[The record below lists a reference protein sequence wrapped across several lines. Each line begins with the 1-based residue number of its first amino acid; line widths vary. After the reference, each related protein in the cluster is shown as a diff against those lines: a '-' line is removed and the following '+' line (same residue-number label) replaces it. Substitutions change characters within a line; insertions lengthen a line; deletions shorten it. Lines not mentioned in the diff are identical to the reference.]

1 MSKQTKLTR
10 FNDNVLAKYQVYNS
24 VFGTLPFDSV
34 SKTGT
39 LLPLFN
45 ESCIEGFKNGKT
57 PTEIVD
63 EFFDKYKTDST
74 EEEKISFLFKFIQYI
89 ERQVV
94 LFDAIED
101 AAFPVVNNMGGVGT
115 IRNIKEEASSKRVRR
130 ELRQYLTEFK
140 TRLVLTAH
148 PTQFYPGTVLT
159 ILTDLQ
165 EAIKNDD
172 LGLIK
177 KLLAQLGKT
186 TFFADKK
193 PTPYDEAISLI
204 WYLENV
210 FYHSISKIYDYIQS
224 HIFDGDEVGNEIIN
238 LGFWP
243 CGDRDGNPFVTTE
256 TTLKVARKLRQ
267 TILKNYFRDV
277 RKLKRRLTFPG
288 IYELMNEIES
298 KLYDSCITDD
308 SPIRI
313 SVESLLS
320 KMESI
325 KKTLKEEHSN
335 LFVED
340 VDSFINK
347 VRIFGYHFATMDI
360 RQDSRVH
367 HNVFTE
373 IVKEL
378 QAKGDT
384 TFPENYLELS
394 PEDQIDILAKIKGD
408 IDPDQFSEE
417 MAVRTLGSMRAI
429 ATIQKENGER
439 GANRYIISNN
449 QTALNV
455 METFAMLNLS
465 GFDEGLN
472 VDVAPLFET
481 VDDLAIAPEVMRQLY
496 SIPEYRAHVEK
507 RDNKQNIMLGFS
519 DGTKDGGYLMANWGI
534 YKAKEELTKVS
545 REFGIKVIFFDG
557 RGGPPARGGG
567 KTSKFY
573 ASLGENIEN
582 KEIQLTIQGQTIS
595 SNFGNLDSSQF
606 NMEQLLGAGITN
618 KIFKDP
624 MNASLSAEQ
633 KELLEDLAT
642 SSFKAYSDFKNHEMF
657 IPYLE
662 RMSTLKFYG
671 KANIGSRPSKRSK
684 SDKLN
689 FSDLR
694 AIPFV
699 GSWSQLKQ
707 NVPGFFGVGTAFK
720 KYEDVGEFDRIQD
733 LYNNSNFFKTLIENS
748 VMSLTKSFF
757 DLTKYMASDKEFGEF
772 WNIIHNEYL
781 LTKRLLLKLTG
792 HKELMQNYPDGK
804 ASIAVRDSIVLPL
817 LTIQQ
822 YALREVQN
830 MNRQEN
836 PDSKRLE
843 TFEKIVTRSLFGNTN
858 ASRNSA

>member
-1 MSKQTKLTR
+1 MSKQTKLSR
-10 FNDNVLAKYQVYNS
+10 FNDSVLSKYQVYNS
-24 VFGTLPFDSV
+24 VFMTLPFDNV
-34 SKTGT
+34 TKTGT

-45 ESCIEGFKNGKT
+45 QTCIEGFQNGKT
-57 PTEIVD
+57 PTEIVST
-63 EFFDKYKTDST
+63 FFDKYKSDCS
-74 EEEKISFLFKFIQYI
+74 EDDRIGFLFKFIQYI

-101 AAFPVVNNMGGVGT
+101 AAFPVINNMNGIGT
-115 IRNIKEEASSKRVRR
+115 MRNIKEVASSKRVKT
-130 ELRQYLTEFK
+130 ELQDYLKEFK

-165 EAIKNDD
+165 NAIKSDD
-172 LGLIK
+172 LTMIK
-177 KLLAQLGKT
+177 KLLSQLGKT
-186 TFFADKK
+186 PFFADQK

-210 FYHSISKIYDYIQS
+210 FYHSISKIYNYIHT
-224 HIFDGDEVGNEIIN
+224 HIFDGKPIDNDIIN

-256 TTLKVARKLRQ
+256 TTLRVARKLRQ
-267 TILKNYFRDV
+267 TILKNYYRDA
-277 RKLKRRLTFPG
+277 RQIKRRLSFEG
-288 IYELMNEIES
+288 VYDIISDIETR
-298 KLYDSCITDD
+298 LYDSCISEDA
-308 SPIRI
+308 PIKI
-313 SVESLLS
+313 SCDALLN
-320 KMESI
+320 KLYTI
-325 KKTLKEEHSN
+325 KKTLKDQHNSLFIEE
-335 LFVED
+335 

-347 VRIFGYHFATMDI
+347 IKIFGYHFATMDI

-367 HNVFTE
+367 HNVFVG

-378 QAKGDT
+378 QEKNT
-384 TFPENYLELS
+384 KIFPDNYLELTPDEQIQVLAKVKGTVD
-394 PEDQIDILAKIKGD
+394 PED
-408 IDPDQFSEE
+408 FSDE
-417 MAVRTLGSMRAI
+417 MAVKTLGSMQAI
-429 ATIQKENGER
+429 STIQKENGVR

-465 GFDEGLN
+465 GFEDGLS

-481 VDDLAIAPEVMRQLY
+481 VDDLQVAPQVMRQLY
-496 SIPEYRAHVEK
+496 SIPEYRAHLEK
-507 RDNKQNIMLGFS
+507 KANKQNIMLGFS

-534 YKAKEELTKVS
+534 YKAKEELSAVS

-573 ASLGENIEN
+573 ASLGPNIEN
-582 KEIQLTIQGQTIS
+582 QEIQLTIQGQTIS
-595 SNFGNLDSSQF
+595 SNFGNRKSSRY
-606 NMEQLLGAGITN
+606 NIEQLLGAGITN
-618 KIFKDP
+618 SIFDDP
-624 MNASLSAEQ
+624 KNGAMHDEDRAIMT
-633 KELLEDLAT
+633 DLAET
-642 SSFKAYSDFKNHEMF
+642 SFAAYSDFKNHPMF

-684 SDKLN
+684 STKLD
-689 FSDLR
+689 FGDLR

-720 KYEDVGEFDRIQD
+720 KFEDAGEFDKIQTF
-733 LYNNSNFFKTLIENS
+733 YNRSNFFKTLLENS

-757 DLTKYMASDKEFGEF
+757 ELTSYMAKDEEFGDF
-772 WNIIHNEYL
+772 WNIIHEEYI

-792 HKELMQNYPDGK
+792 HSELMENYPEGK

-830 MNRQEN
+830 MNKSGVKD
-836 PDSKRLE
+836 PKKLE

>member
-1 MSKQTKLTR
+1 MSKQTKLSR

-24 VFGTLPFDSV
+24 VFMTLPFDNV

-45 ESCIEGFKNGKT
+45 ETCIEGFKEGKT
-57 PTEIVD
+57 PTEIING
-63 EFFDKYKTDST
+63 FFDKYKSNCT
-74 EEEKISFLFKFIQYI
+74 EEERISFLFKFIQYI

-101 AAFPVVNNMGGVGT
+101 AAFSTVNNMNGIGT
-115 IRNIKEEASSKRVRR
+115 MRNIKEEANSKRVTE
-130 ELRQYLTEFK
+130 ELKKYLEEFK

-159 ILTDLQ
+159 ILTDLEQ
-165 EAIKNDD
+165 AINADD
-172 LGLIK
+172 LSLIK
-177 KLLAQLGKT
+177 KLLSQLGKT
-186 TFFADKK
+186 TFFAEKK

-210 FYHSISKIYDYIQS
+210 FYHSISKIYDYIQT
-224 HIFDGDEVGNEIIN
+224 HIFNGKSFDNEIIN

-267 TILKNYFRDV
+267 AVLKNYYRDA
-277 RKLKRRLTFPG
+277 RQIKRRLSFSG
-288 IYELMNEIES
+288 VFDIINDIETR
-298 KLYDSCITDD
+298 LYDSCISEDAE
-308 SPIRI
+308 IKI
-313 SVESLLS
+313 SQETLIANLTT
-320 KMESI
+320 I
-325 KKTLKEEHSN
+325 KEIIKEQHSG
-335 LFVED
+335 LFIEE
-340 VDSFINK
+340 VDNFLNK
-347 VRIFGYHFATMDI
+347 VKIFGYHFATMDI

-367 HNVFTE
+367 HNVFTS
-373 IVKEL
+373 IVKDLKDEEN
-378 QAKGDT
+378 T
-384 TFPENYLELS
+384 PFPSNYLELS
-394 PEDQIDILAKIKGD
+394 EDEQIKILATIKGNFA
-408 IDPDQFSEE
+408 PDKFSED
-417 MAVRTLGSMRAI
+417 MAVKTLGSIQAI
-429 ATIQKENGER
+429 KTIQKENGSR

-465 GFDEGLN
+465 GFEDGLK

-481 VDDLAIAPEVMRQLY
+481 IDDLAIAPDVMRQLY
-496 SIPEYRAHVEK
+496 NIPEYRAHVK
-507 RDNKQNIMLGFS
+507 SRADKQNIMLGFS

-534 YKAKEELTKVS
+534 YKAKEELSKVS

-573 ASLGENIEN
+573 ASLGPKIEN
-582 KEIQLTIQGQTIS
+582 QEIQLTIQGQTIS
-595 SNFGNLDSSQF
+595 SNFGNLDSSQY
-606 NMEQLLGAGITN
+606 NIEQLLGAGITN
-618 KIFKDP
+618 KIFNDP
-624 MNASLSAEQ
+624 KNGAVSDEDKAVM
-633 KELLEDLAT
+633 EDLAKT
-642 SSFKAYSDFKNHEMF
+642 SYEAYVAFKEHPMF

-662 RMSTLKFYG
+662 RMSTLKYYG
-671 KANIGSRPSKRSK
+671 KANIGSRPSKRS
-684 SDKLN
+684 SSTQLD
-689 FSDLR
+689 FGDLR

-707 NVPGFFGVGTAFK
+707 NVPGFYGVGTAFK
-720 KYEDVGEFDRIQD
+720 KYEDAGEFEKIQHF
-733 LYNNSNFFKTLIENS
+733 YNNSNFFKTLLENS

-757 DLTKYMASDKEFGEF
+757 ELTSYMAKDEEFGEF
-772 WNIIHNEYL
+772 WNGIHEEYL

-792 HKELMQNYPDGK
+792 HSELMENYPDGK

-822 YALREVQN
+822 FALKEVQN
-830 MNRQEN
+830 IHKSGDIDQQ
-836 PDSKRLE
+836 RLD

>member
-24 VFGTLPFDSV
+24 VFATLPFDTV

-45 ESCIEGFKNGKT
+45 ECCIEGFKNGKT

-63 EFFDKYKTDST
+63 EFFDKYKTDSP
-74 EEEKISFLFKFIQYI
+74 EEEKITFLFKIIQYI

-101 AAFPVVNNMGGVGT
+101 AAFPVINNMGGVGT
-115 IRNIKEEASSKRVRR
+115 IRNIKEEATSKRVRR
-130 ELRQYLTEFK
+130 ELKQYLTEFK

-172 LGLIK
+172 LSFIK

-210 FYHSISKIYDYIQS
+210 FYHSISKIYDYIHS
-224 HIFDGDEVGNEIIN
+224 NVFDGEDIGNDIIN

-256 TTLKVARKLRQ
+256 TTLQVARKLRQ

-277 RKLKRRLTFPG
+277 RRLKRRLTFPG
-288 IYELMNEIES
+288 IFELMNEIETR
-298 KLYDSCITDD
+298 LYDSCITVD
-308 SPIRI
+308 SPVRI
-313 SVESLLS
+313 SVESLLT
-320 KMESI
+320 KMTTI
-325 KKTLKEEHSN
+325 RKTLIEEQSS
-335 LFVED
+335 LFVEE

-347 VRIFGYHFATMDI
+347 VKIFGYHFATMDI

-378 QAKGDT
+378 QDKGDT
-384 TFPENYLELS
+384 TFPENYLDLS
-394 PEDQIDILAKIKGD
+394 PEEQISILAKIKGD
-408 IDPDQFSEE
+408 VNPENFSEE

-429 ATIQKENGER
+429 STIQKENGER

-465 GFDEGLN
+465 GFDDGLN

-481 VDDLAIAPEVMRQLY
+481 VDDLAIAPQVMRQLY
-496 SIPEYRAHVEK
+496 SIPEYRAHVEG

-573 ASLGENIEN
+573 ASLGDNIEN

-606 NMEQLLGAGITN
+606 NIEQLLGAGITN
-618 KIFKDP
+618 KIFNDP
-624 MNASLSAEQ
+624 MNASLSDEQ
-633 KELLEDLAT
+633 KELLEDLAQ
-642 SSFKAYSDFKNHEMF
+642 SSFKAYSDFKDHDMF
-657 IPYLE
+657 VPYLE

-671 KANIGSRPSKRSK
+671 KANIGSRPSKRAK

-720 KYEDVGEFDRIQD
+720 KYEDVGEFDRIQE

-757 DLTKYMASDKEFGEF
+757 DLTKYMATDKEFGEF
-772 WNIIHNEYL
+772 WNIIHDEYE

-830 MNRQEN
+830 LNREEN
-836 PDSKRLE
+836 PDKQRLE

>member
-1 MSKQTKLTR
+1 MSKQTKLSR
-10 FNDNVLAKYQVYNS
+10 FNNSVLAKYQVYNS
-24 VFGTLPFDSV
+24 VFMTLPFDEV

-39 LLPLFN
+39 LLPLFT
-45 ESCIEGFKNGKT
+45 ETCVEGFKEKKT
-57 PTEIVD
+57 PTEIV
-63 EFFDKYKTDST
+63 EGFFDKYKSSDS
-74 EEEKISFLFKFIQYI
+74 EEERISFLFKFIQYI

-101 AAFPVVNNMGGVGT
+101 AAFSEVNNMNGIGT
-115 IRNIKEEASSKRVRR
+115 LRNIKEEATSKRAKK
-130 ELRQYLTEFK
+130 ELQNHLEEFK

-165 EAIKNDD
+165 GAIKDGD
-172 LGLIK
+172 LPFIK
-177 KLLAQLGKT
+177 KLLSQLGKT
-186 TFFADKK
+186 TFFTQTK
-193 PTPYDEAISLI
+193 PSPYEEAISLI

-210 FYHSISKIYDYIQS
+210 FYHSISKIYDYIQTN
-224 HIFDGDEVGNEIIN
+224 IFDGKSIDNEIIN

-256 TTLKVARKLRQ
+256 TTLRVARKLRQ
-267 TILKNYFRDV
+267 TVLKNYFRDA
-277 RKLKRRLTFPG
+277 RKLKRRLTFEG
-288 IYELMNEIES
+288 VYEIMVDIETR
-298 KLYDSCITDD
+298 LYDSCISEDA
-308 SPIRI
+308 PMRI
-313 SVESLLS
+313 SQDALLE
-320 KMESI
+320 KLLTI
-325 KKTLKEEHSN
+325 KKIIKDQYHGLFIEE
-335 LFVED
+335 

-347 VRIFGYHFATMDI
+347 IKIFGYHFATMDI

-367 HNVFTE
+367 HDVFTN

-378 QAKGDT
+378 QEKGDT
-384 TFPENYLELS
+384 IFPENYLELS
-394 PEDQIDILAKIKGD
+394 PDEQINILAKVKGYINPEDISEDMAEKTLSSMQAIK
-408 IDPDQFSEE
+408 
-417 MAVRTLGSMRAI
+417 
-429 ATIQKENGER
+429 TIQKENGPR

-465 GFDEGLN
+465 GFEDGLH

-481 VDDLAIAPEVMRQLY
+481 IDDLEIAPDVMRQLY
-496 SIPEYRAHVEK
+496 SIPEYRAHIK
-507 RDNKQNIMLGFS
+507 SRNDKQNIMLGFS

-534 YKAKEELTKVS
+534 YKAKEELSAVS

-573 ASLGENIEN
+573 ASLGPKIEDQ
-582 KEIQLTIQGQTIS
+582 EIQLTIQGQTIS
-595 SNFGNLDSSQF
+595 SNFGNLDSSQY
-606 NMEQLLGAGITN
+606 NIEQMLGAGITN
-618 KIFKDP
+618 KIFNDP
-624 MNASLSAEQ
+624 KNGAMSDTDREVMV
-633 KELLEDLAT
+633 DLANT
-642 SSFKAYSDFKNHEMF
+642 SYDAYVAFKEHPMF

-662 RMSTLKFYG
+662 RMSTLKYYG

-684 SDKLN
+684 STQLD
-689 FSDLR
+689 FGDLR

-720 KYEDVGEFDRIQD
+720 KYEDAGEFDKVQNF
-733 LYNNSNFFKTLIENS
+733 YNNSNFFKTLLENS

-757 DLTKYMASDKEFGEF
+757 ELTAYMAEDEEFGEF
-772 WNIIHNEYL
+772 WHIIHNEYL

-792 HKELMQNYPDGK
+792 HKELMENFPDGK

-822 YALREVQN
+822 YALKAVQN
-830 MNRQEN
+830 MNREGVTDQE
-836 PDSKRLE
+836 RME
-843 TFEKIVTRSLFGNTN
+843 TFEKIITRSLFGNTN

>member
-10 FNDNVLAKYQVYNS
+10 FNDNVLSKYQVYNS
-24 VFGTLPFDSV
+24 VFTTLPFDDI

-45 ESCIEGFKNGKT
+45 ETCIEGFKNGKT
-57 PTEIVD
+57 PTVIVD
-63 EFFDKYKTDST
+63 EFFDKYKTGTS
-74 EEEKISFLFKFIQYI
+74 EEDKISFLFKFIQYI

-101 AAFPVVNNMGGVGT
+101 AAFPVVNNMAGVGT
-115 IRNIKEEASSKRVRR
+115 IRNIKEEASSKRVRN
-130 ELRQYLTEFK
+130 ELRQYLSEFK

-172 LGLIK
+172 LSLIK
-177 KLLAQLGKT
+177 KLLAQLGRT

-193 PTPYDEAISLI
+193 PSPYDEAISLI

-224 HIFDGDEVGNEIIN
+224 HIFDGEDIDNEIIN

-256 TTLKVARKLRQ
+256 TTLKVSRKLRQ
-267 TILKNYFRDV
+267 SILKNYFRDI
-277 RKLKRRLTFPG
+277 RELKRRLTFPG
-288 IYELMNEIES
+288 VYELMNEIES
-298 KLYDSCITDD
+298 ALYDSCITEN

-313 SVESLLS
+313 SVSSLLS
-320 KMESI
+320 KMISI
-325 KKTLKEEHSN
+325 QKTLKEEYSS
-335 LFVED
+335 LFIDEVNG
-340 VDSFINK
+340 FINK
-347 VRIFGYHFATMDI
+347 VKVFGFHFATMDI

-367 HNVFTE
+367 HDVFTG

-378 QAKGDT
+378 QEKGDT
-384 TFPENYLELS
+384 TFPANYLELS
-394 PEDQIDILAKIKGD
+394 AEEQIDVLATIKGD
-408 IDPDQFSEE
+408 INPDQFSEE
-417 MAVRTLGSMRAI
+417 MVVRTLGSMRAI
-429 ATIQKENGER
+429 GTIQIENGER

-449 QTALNV
+449 QNALNV

-465 GFDEGLN
+465 GFSDGLK

-481 VDDLAIAPEVMRQLY
+481 VDDLAIAPDVMRQLY
-496 SIPEYRAHVEK
+496 SIPEYRAHVQS
-507 RDNKQNIMLGFS
+507 RGDKQNIMLGFS

-573 ASLGENIEN
+573 ASLGDDIEN

-595 SNFGNLDSSQF
+595 SNFGNLDSSQY
-606 NMEQLLGAGITN
+606 NIEQLLGAGITN
-618 KIFKDP
+618 KIFNDP
-624 MNASLSAEQ
+624 MNASLTTDQ
-633 KELLEDLAT
+633 KDLLEELAGD
-642 SSFKAYSDFKNHEMF
+642 SFKAYSDFKNHEMF
-657 IPYLE
+657 VPYLE

-671 KANIGSRPSKRSK
+671 KANIGSRPSKRSQ
-684 SDKLN
+684 SDQLN
-689 FSDLR
+689 FGDLR

-720 KYEDVGEFDRIQD
+720 KYEDAGKFDQIQD
-733 LYNNSNFFKTLIENS
+733 LYNNSNFFKTLLENS
-748 VMSLTKSFF
+748 AMSMAKSFF
-757 DLTKYMASDKEFGEF
+757 DLTSYMAKDAEFGEF
-772 WNIIHNEYL
+772 WNIIHDEFE

-822 YALREVQN
+822 YALKEVQN
-830 MNRQEN
+830 MNREGI
-836 PDSKRLE
+836 PDATRLE